1 MNELAKRAGVGTK
14 RFFNLMWR
22 MQGVPGEILITL
34 LAFVFAFLLGAVL
47 IVVSSP
53 GMPIGDAWAKVG
65 TAYGGLVTGALGSA
79 KNIAETTAQAAPLIF
94 AGLGVALAFRVG
106 LFNIGGQGQAIW
118 GAIAAGFVGFHFNW
132 PVYIHLPVAILAGLA
147 AGAIWAGIAGVLRAQ
162 FGAHEVIV
170 TIMLNYVASGLLL
183 WLLNGPLG
191 DPARGAPISPPV
203 YRSTLLPAIFG
214 RLNVGFVLAL
224 VAAVAVWW
232 ILDHTRLGFTIR
244 AVGANSEAAAT
255 AGMSVARALT
265 LAMIIAGILCGMG
278 GVQQMLAPDA
288 QNQAQMLSIGFV
300 GNIGFNAITVALLG
314 RSRPVGVVAAGLLFG
329 ALQAGSIQ
337 MQAVAQVPSELANVL
352 QAFIVMFVAAPM
364 LVRQLAPI
372 FKIKFEKRASKAIE
386 PVAVGGGVA

>member
-1 MNELAKRAGVGTK
+1 MNDLGKRAWAAVK

-22 MQGVPGEILITL
+22 MQGLPGEILITL
-34 LAFVFAFLLGAVL
+34 LAFVFAFLLGAIL

-53 GMPIGDAWAKVG
+53 GMAFGDAWAKVG

-118 GAIAAGFVGFHFNW
+118 GAIAAGYVGFHFNW
-132 PVYIHLPVAILAGLA
+132 PVYIHLPAAILAGLA

-191 DPARGAPISPPV
+191 DPARGAPISPPI

-214 RLNVGFVLAL
+214 RFNVGFLLAL

-255 AGMSVARALT
+255 AGMSVPRALT

-337 MQAVAQVPSELANVL
+337 MQAAAQVPSELANVL

-372 FKIKFEKRASKAIE
+372 FKIRFKRRASALTQAATIE
-386 PVAVGGGVA
+386 GGAA